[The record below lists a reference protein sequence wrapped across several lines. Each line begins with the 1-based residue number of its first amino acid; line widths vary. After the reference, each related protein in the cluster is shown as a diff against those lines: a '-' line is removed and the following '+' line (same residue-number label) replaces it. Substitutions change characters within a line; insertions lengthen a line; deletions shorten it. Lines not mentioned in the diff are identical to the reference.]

1 MAKYLEKPCPV
12 FHAIVSIK
20 NDGHS
25 FPGTGV
31 GCTDGLNVTLTH
43 GVSLPLVKE
52 VMEQLYVFIRLSCL
66 ETTVFLFSKSIW
78 SFYTVSLFLHSDFI
92 TSEVLAQKSMMHEQ

>member
-1 MAKYLEKPCPV
+1 MHCN
-12 FHAIVSIK
+12 
-20 NDGHS
+20 NDN
-25 FPGTGV
+25 
-31 GCTDGLNVTLTH
+31 GCDSLPHVTPHHH
-43 GVSLPLVKE
+43 GVSLPLVTE

-66 ETTVFLFSKSIW
+66 EKTEFLFSKSIW